1 MLTELKGAAG
11 RFFLPLAELFAP
23 ALGFSSEVFQRA
35 FIRLNNDL
43 ILKRCKSFAP
53 ERILMLI
60 PHCLQRVECR
70 LRLTHAVDR
79 CERCGSCSIS
89 GLLALRDAYGTNIAI
104 ASGGTLARRIVL
116 EKKPDFILAVACER
130 DLVSGVRDTHPLPV
144 FCILNDRPQ
153 GPCINTSLPLEMMEK
168 ALRRFIVREKLPS
181 HPLFPLLAAGDS
193 RV

>member
-1 MLTELKGAAG
+1 MLTEIKGAAG

-23 ALGFSSEVFQRA
+23 SLGFSPEVLRRV

-43 ILKRCKSFAP
+43 ILKRCGNFAP

-60 PHCLQRVECR
+60 PHCLQRIECH
-70 LRLTHAVDR
+70 LRLTHAVER
-79 CERCGSCSIS
+79 CDRCGSCSIS
-89 GLLALRDAYGTNIAI
+89 GLLALRDAYGTDIAI
-104 ASGGTLARRIVL
+104 VSGGTLARRIVL

-168 ALRRFIVREKLPS
+168 ALRRFTAQGKLPS
-181 HPLFPLLAAGDS
+181 RPLFPLFAAGDL
-193 RV
+193 RA